1 MRDDDRMLN
10 LTDAQFGSGIVG
22 VCDICGARQA
32 VIVLKKERFKLC
44 VLDFLNK
51 SWIKTDKKPGVPAP
65 LYRSERVTFDTGAT
79 SSGKA
84 QAIVLSPTKAVK
96 HPVVLLTPDTY
107 GITTTLLDAGIRFA
121 REGYEVLI
129 PDIVKTDGRGATL
142 HIALRSSAQLRGGV
156 AVNSPSVAN
165 VLRLYGDALNY
176 LRSREMVDPTK
187 AALFGTSYGASL
199 ALALA
204 AQDTRLAAVALA
216 YPMPVRPRGP
226 CEPHH
231 RASSLPPGL
240 GRPVV
245 PKGLGAAHR
254 RPVRDQDLL
263 RVHRDPRGS
272 PRLPRPGPAQVRGRP
287 RGGRVDMG
295 PLLPQAEPRSSAPEG
310 ARDASETCGR
320 GPSGETL
327 GSRPFRRPCGNGPH
341 CDGNSQVIRAVPR
354 HRPRPC
360 REFRGIVCGVSV
372 SGPYGPQVPRRPD
385 LTRLGRTQL

>member
-216 YPMPVRPRGP
+216 YPMPVRP
-226 CEPHH
+226 
-231 RASSLPPGL
+231 ADLANL
-240 GRPVV
+240 ITV
-245 PKGLGAAHR
+245 P
-254 RPVRDQDLL
+254 LL
-263 RVHRDPRGS
+263 YLRGS
-272 PRLPRPGPAQVRGRP
+272 ADRSSPKAWAQLIAAQSATKTSFEFIEIPGARHDFLARDLPKYEVGRAEAGWTWVLSFLKRNLVPPPPKAPVMPPKPAAAAPPAKPSAPGP
-287 RGGRVDMG
+287 
-295 PLLPQAEPRSSAPEG
+295 SAAPV
-310 ARDASETCGR
+310 AT
-320 GPSGETL
+320 
-327 GSRPFRRPCGNGPH
+327 
-341 CDGNSQVIRAVPR
+341 VPTAMAT
-354 HRPRPC
+354 PK
-360 REFRGIVCGVSV
+360 
-372 SGPYGPQVPRRPD
+372 
-385 LTRLGRTQL
+385 

>member
-10 LTDAQFGSGIVG
+10 LPDAEFGSGIVG

-79 SSGKA
+79 TSGKA
-84 QAIVLSPTKAVK
+84 QAVVLTPTKAVK

-107 GITTTLLDAGIRFA
+107 GITTTLLDAAIRFA

-156 AVNSPSVAN
+156 AVNSPSVASL
-165 VLRLYGDALNY
+165 LRLYGDALNY

-216 YPMPVRPRGP
+216 YPMPVRP
-226 CEPHH
+226 
-231 RASSLPPGL
+231 ADLANL
-240 GRPVV
+240 ITV
-245 PKGLGAAHR
+245 P
-254 RPVRDQDLL
+254 LL
-263 RVHRDPRGS
+263 YLRGS
-272 PRLPRPGPAQVRGRP
+272 A
-287 RGGRVDMG
+287 D
-295 PLLPQAEPRSSAPEG
+295 RSSPKAWAQLVAAQSAIKTSFEFVEIPG
-310 ARDASETCGR
+310 ARHDFLARDLPKYEVGRAEAGWTWILAFLKRNLVPPPPKTPVMPPKPVAAPPSTKPSAPASTPAPAPGAK
-320 GPSGETL
+320 PS
-327 GSRPFRRPCGNGPH
+327 P
-341 CDGNSQVIRAVPR
+341 AVASPR
-354 HRPRPC
+354 
-360 REFRGIVCGVSV
+360 
-372 SGPYGPQVPRRPD
+372 
-385 LTRLGRTQL
+385 